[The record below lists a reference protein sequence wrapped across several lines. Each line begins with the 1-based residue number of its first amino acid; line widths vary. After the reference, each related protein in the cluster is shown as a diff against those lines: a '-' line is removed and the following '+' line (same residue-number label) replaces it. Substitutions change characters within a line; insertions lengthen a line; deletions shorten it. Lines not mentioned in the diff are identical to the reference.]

1 MTMIVMIVMILVHHF
16 ICSLQSGAK
25 AVLSLLAAVEKLG

>member
-1 MTMIVMIVMILVHHF
+1 MMWKILVHHF
-16 ICSLQSGAK
+16 ICSLQSGTK